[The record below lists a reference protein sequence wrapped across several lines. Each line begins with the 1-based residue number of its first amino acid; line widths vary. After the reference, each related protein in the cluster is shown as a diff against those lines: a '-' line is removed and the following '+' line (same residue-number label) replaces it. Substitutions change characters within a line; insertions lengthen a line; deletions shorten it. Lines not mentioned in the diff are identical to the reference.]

1 MVQYLVF
8 TFGILMAHPPLRST
22 MPDSPEYE
30 GERFCAY
37 VWRQAGVLTRLK
49 RSLDRWDWRGNLPH
63 RANCDVVD
71 CIGFFPQMVISGLVF
86 IALLVMVIAR
96 EFDLHESSP
105 NESYTRLFSAPVP
118 FTGTKEIA
126 RHSSKAPSMG
136 RTTSIHIQHNDMS
149 RLIQHLNGEFV
160 YPAVDARS
168 KIHRR
173 NVSSRSSA
181 TFLPSVSEYSK
192 FVIGNDEWCFPVLI
206 PTDNL
211 HTLTYL
217 RFLNTLVN
225 IGWNSHFCGQLC
237 KVKHWNTDV
246 TQRVSITDSA
256 LCLLRRRVH
265 HPYTVYKPSFLSM
278 PVGIEAWVTQ
288 IPPITRGWLTLAV
301 LTSLAVVVSCSTVI
315 YAVAQSVHY
324 PAMSTR
330 DTFAVIL

>member
-86 IALLVMVIAR
+86 ITLLVMVIAR
-96 EFDLHESSP
+96 EFDLHESP
-105 NESYTRLFSAPVP
+105 PDESYTRLFSAPVP

-136 RTTSIHIQHNDMS
+136 RTSSIHIQHNDMS

-181 TFLPSVSEYSK
+181 TYLPSVSEYSK

-265 HPYTVYKPSFLSM
+265 HPYTVYKPNFLSM

-301 LTSLAVVVSCSTVI
+301 LTSLAVVVSCSSVI
-315 YAVAQSVHY
+315 YAVA
-324 PAMSTR
+324 
-330 DTFAVIL
+330 